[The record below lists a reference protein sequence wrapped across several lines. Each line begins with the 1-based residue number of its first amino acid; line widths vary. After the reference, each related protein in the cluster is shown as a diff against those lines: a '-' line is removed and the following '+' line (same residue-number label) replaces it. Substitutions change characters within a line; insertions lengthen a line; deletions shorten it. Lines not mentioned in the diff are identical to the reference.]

1 VVDVRAAE
9 SKEKWSYLSGILISL
24 VAHLLGAVVAI
35 AVFEHRAATAYQIPE
50 VFTVTLEGGEKLGGI
65 TQVPD
70 EGVKSEAPPLDAVPA
85 DEPGEEESTKSEA
98 TEAKLEKPAVVED
111 PERIL
116 AEKKAAEQKLKEA
129 ERKKQEE
136 EKKKKEEAKKQEE
149 AKKKAE
155 DEKRKKAEEEAKRIQ
170 DKKRQEEADKKRQ
183 AAERAA
189 RDNRLSELS
198 RRYRAKYAGESANAG
213 GEGFGAASLGGQ
225 GMGGGTLADAEYIRY
240 AQALKEHVKAGWHWL
255 PGSSHFRARVRVRI
269 LPSGMIQDVRI
280 EQSSGNSNFD
290 DSVVR
295 AVTKASPV
303 PTPPEKYYSDFKDVR
318 FWFDSHEPK

>member
-1 VVDVRAAE
+1 MVDVAAQ
-9 SKEKWSYLSGILISL
+9 SKERWSYLSGILVSL
-24 VAHLLGAVVAI
+24 VAHLLGGVMAI
-35 AVFEHRAATAYQIPE
+35 AVFEHRAATAYQVPE

-70 EGVKSEAPPLDAVPA
+70 EGVKSEPPPLDAVPA
-85 DEPGEEESTKSEA
+85 DEPGNEESTGSEA
-98 TEAKLEKPAVVED
+98 ADEGKLEQPAVVED

-116 AEKKAAEQKLKEA
+116 AEKKAAEEKIKEA
-129 ERKKQEE
+129 ERKKQEA

-155 DEKRKKAEEEAKRIQ
+155 EEKRKKAEEEAKKIQ
-170 DKKRQEEADKKRQ
+170 DRKRQEEADKRRQ

-213 GEGFGAASLGGQ
+213 GEGFGAASLGGH

-240 AQALKEHVKAGWHWL
+240 AQAIKEHVKSGWHWL

-303 PTPPEKYYSDFKDVR
+303 PPPPEKYYSDFKDVR